1 LRWWTRT
8 GSSPKDANRIEIAL
22 TAQEV
27 HEIRA
32 QVLSDAMAFSAM
44 DVPLSAAW
52 LRQLGDE
59 TKAQMTEAML
69 HNSVT
74 APMPAPGK
82 RKRRA
87 DIYEIDAIV
96 EEKSGW
102 YLVRWAGY
110 HPSWEAWRTSGEVGS
125 PVETC
130 GSNAGCSRT
139 RRRSGRGVAEAGGG
153 EQRARQRRATVAA
166 VISRA
171 VPGGGVH
178 LQNQRP
184 QGQGQGAR
192 G

>member
-1 LRWWTRT
+1 MRWWTRT

-110 HPSWEAWRTSGEVGS
+110 HPSWEAWRIHGDLGTPLQTWE
-125 PVETC
+125 PV
-130 GSNAGCSRT
+130 SHV
-139 RRRSGRGVAEAGGG
+139 RR
-153 EQRARQRRATVAA
+153 TVAWCTFR
-166 VISRA
+166 S
-171 VPGGGVH
+171 
-178 LQNQRP
+178 
-184 QGQGQGAR
+184 
-192 G
+192 